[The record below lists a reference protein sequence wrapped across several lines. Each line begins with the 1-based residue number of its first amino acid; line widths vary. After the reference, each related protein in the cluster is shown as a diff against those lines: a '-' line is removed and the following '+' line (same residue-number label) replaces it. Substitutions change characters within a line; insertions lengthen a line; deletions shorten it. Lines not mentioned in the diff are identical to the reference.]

1 MRTLFVLSFA
11 CLMLVCADVPAGR
24 AGVEPGAHPASMELI
39 VFEHPDCAYC
49 RIFRQNIAPSYQRS
63 PRGPQAPLRY
73 VDIAKSD
80 ITGLRLSERI
90 DTLPTAVL
98 MKDGREVGRIAGYW
112 GRDGFLRMLAHIMS
126 AVE

>member
-1 MRTLFVLSFA
+1 MRAFSVLISA
-11 CLMLVCADVPAGR
+11 CLLLVSANVPASR
-24 AGVEPGAHPASMELI
+24 AGVEPGARPASMELI

-49 RIFRQNIAPSYQRS
+49 RVFRQNIAPSYQSS
-63 PRGPQAPLRY
+63 PRAPQVPLRY

-80 ITGLRLSERI
+80 IAGLRLSERI

-112 GRDGFLRMLAHIMS
+112 GRDSFLRMLAHIMS
-126 AVE
+126 TVE